1 MLPSVKLKLRLIL
14 LSFMEVMD
22 MLDLDMP
29 VMLDTLMLLESM
41 VMDSQLP
48 LLVMPPS
55 APLLAPALL
64 DLHLLPSPPLL
75 VDMPVLDVML
85 LTLPELS
92 MLPSVKLRLTLL
104 FSMVVMA
111 MLVLVMLAMLD
122 TLMLLESM
130 AMDSQLPL
138 LDMPM
143 SAPLL
148 APALLDLLP
157 LPSPPLLV
165 DMPVLDVMPLT
176 LPELFMLPKP
186 SKF

>member
-1 MLPSVKLKLRLIL
+1 
-14 LSFMEVMD
+14 MEVMD

-55 APLLAPALL
+55 ATLLSLALL

-111 MLVLVMLAMLD
+111 MLVLAMLA

-138 LDMPM
+138 QDMPM

-148 APALLDLLP
+148 APALLDL
-157 LPSPPLLV
+157 
-165 DMPVLDVMPLT
+165 
-176 LPELFMLPKP
+176 
-186 SKF
+186 

>member
-1 MLPSVKLKLRLIL
+1 
-14 LSFMEVMD
+14 
-22 MLDLDMP
+22 MP
-29 VMLDTLMLLESM
+29 V
-41 VMDSQLP
+41 
-48 LLVMPPS
+48 
-55 APLLAPALL
+55 
-64 DLHLLPSPPLL
+64 
-75 VDMPVLDVML
+75 
-85 LTLPELS
+85 
-92 MLPSVKLRLTLL
+92 
-104 FSMVVMA
+104 
-111 MLVLVMLAMLD
+111 MLD

-165 DMPVLDVMPLT
+165 DMPVLDVMSLT

>member
-64 DLHLLPSPPLL
+64 DL
-75 VDMPVLDVML
+75 
-85 LTLPELS
+85 
-92 MLPSVKLRLTLL
+92 
-104 FSMVVMA
+104 
-111 MLVLVMLAMLD
+111 
-122 TLMLLESM
+122 
-130 AMDSQLPL
+130 LPL
-138 LDMPM
+138 LSLLSLEDM
-143 SAPLL
+143 
-148 APALLDLLP
+148 
-157 LPSPPLLV
+157 LV
-165 DMPVLDVMPLT
+165 PDVM
-176 LPELFMLPKP
+176 
-186 SKF
+186 

>member
-1 MLPSVKLKLRLIL
+1 MG
-14 LSFMEVMD
+14 EVMA
-22 MLDLDMP
+22 MLALDMP

-104 FSMVVMA
+104 FSMVVM
-111 MLVLVMLAMLD
+111 VMLAMLA

-157 LPSPPLLV
+157 LLSPPLLV
-165 DMPVLDVMPLT
+165 DMPVLDVMSLT